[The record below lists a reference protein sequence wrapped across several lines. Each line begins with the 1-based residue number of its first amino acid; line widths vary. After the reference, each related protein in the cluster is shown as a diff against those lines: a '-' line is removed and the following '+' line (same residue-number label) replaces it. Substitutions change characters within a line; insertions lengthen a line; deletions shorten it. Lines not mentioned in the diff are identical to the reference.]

1 MKSPALLYHTNL
13 IIEDS
18 SMVIDIGMVGEA
30 VGGAVTAIGG
40 IYAIV
45 KRLMTNSKRKKED
58 YRNSILK
65 EAKQEAQKI
74 VDALEDKVNKL
85 EIELKA
91 QEMSISKDLD
101 HFKEIYSNELK
112 GLGEKIE
119 LLRADV
125 AQANSSIVG
134 LLTKLVN
141 R

>member
-1 MKSPALLYHTNL
+1 
-13 IIEDS
+13 
-18 SMVIDIGMVGEA
+18 MVIDIGMVGEA